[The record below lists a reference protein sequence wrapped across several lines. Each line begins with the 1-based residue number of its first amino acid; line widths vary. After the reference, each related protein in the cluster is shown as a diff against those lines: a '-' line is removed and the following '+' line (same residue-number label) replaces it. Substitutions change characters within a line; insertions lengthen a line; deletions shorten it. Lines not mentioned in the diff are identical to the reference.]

1 MRVRAFHIMDPKGI
15 PEMLLVFLE
24 ERGGRELTPPAF
36 DKSKVLCINV
46 ETSASSHSFKCH
58 NFTHGF
64 CA

>member
-24 ERGGRELTPPAF
+24 ERGGRDLTPPTF

-46 ETSASSHSFKCH
+46 ETSPSSHSFNCH
-58 NFTHGF
+58 NFTCSFG
-64 CA
+64 A